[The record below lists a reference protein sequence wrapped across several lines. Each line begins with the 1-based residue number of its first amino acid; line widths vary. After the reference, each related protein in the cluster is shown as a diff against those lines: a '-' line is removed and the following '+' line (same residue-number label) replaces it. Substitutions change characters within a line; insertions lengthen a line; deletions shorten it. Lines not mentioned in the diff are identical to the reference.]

1 MWVKSFQWCGCYRP
15 NLETR
20 SFAMG
25 SRCWVPE
32 ALTKIGMHTASCDS
46 LVGCLGLSWQLSS
59 FRIINDIKQCDGF
72 GHVNGGPDGVQRL
85 TEWNYVDSECSEHSN
100 VLVLLCFP
108 WFSTAAR
115 QCATLTAPLGERY
128 SRSGDSCPPCHF
140 LA

>member
-1 MWVKSFQWCGCYRP
+1 
-15 NLETR
+15 
-20 SFAMG
+20 MG

-85 TEWNYVDSECSEHSN
+85 TVWNYVDCECCEHSN
-100 VLVLLCFP
+100 VCPAVLPIVFDCGP
-108 WFSTAAR
+108 
-115 QCATLTAPLGERY
+115 PMRY
-128 SRSGDSCPPCHF
+128 FDGF
-140 LA
+140 TW